1 MTDWSVLKYLFSKV
15 RYVKTK
21 TARKLLFWLAAAA
34 LLFSATLAGC
44 GKKEA
49 GTQAGVQAVPVN
61 VAAVERGELVQVTT
75 LYGKLSAGKEV
86 SLAPKVSGKVAS
98 VLVKVGDKVKAG
110 QVIIQLD
117 DSDAR
122 AQVEQYEAALAVA
135 RAGQL
140 EASVA
145 EEEARKNLE
154 RMEELYAHGAIS
166 EQELE
171 SARNAYKRAS
181 SGRSEALVWQ
191 AEASLNYWRNQLE
204 NMKITAPIEG
214 LVASLEAEPGEMLGP
229 NLPVATV
236 VDLDTVVAECSVP
249 EGLIN
254 EVHKGDLVKVR
265 VPSVS
270 RSFEGKVASVAP
282 AADPQSKSFPVEVE
296 IENPQHL
303 LKAGMFAE
311 IDFVA
316 GKKEDVLKVPKEA
329 VVNKGDIKVVYLVK
343 DGTAF
348 ERKITPGIS
357 NSDFIEIVE
366 GLQEG
371 DRVVTAGQNLLK
383 DQVAVKVVD

>member
-1 MTDWSVLKYLFSKV
+1 M
-15 RYVKTK
+15 
-21 TARKLLFWLAAAA
+21 
-34 LLFSATLAGC
+34 
-44 GKKEA
+44 
-49 GTQAGVQAVPVN
+49 QAGAQAVPVN
-61 VAAVERGELVQVTT
+61 VAAVEKGEFVQVTT

-110 QVIIQLD
+110 QVVIQLD

-122 AQVEQYEAALAVA
+122 AQVEQYEASLAVA

-140 EASVA
+140 EASVV

-181 SGRSEALVWQ
+181 SGRSEALVRQ

-204 NMKITAPIEG
+204 NMKITTSIKG

-265 VPSVS
+265 VPSINK
-270 RSFEGKVASVAP
+270 SFEGKVTSVAP
-282 AADPQSKSFPVEVE
+282 AADLQSKSFPVEVE

-311 IDFVA
+311 IEFVA

-371 DRVVTAGQNLLK
+371 DSVVTAGQNLLK
-383 DQVAVKVVD
+383 DQVAVKIVD